1 MLNLFATDDSF
12 FMIAH
17 SFGSLLALK
26 LAETLEFNNKFGKIV
41 MVDGS
46 PLFLKLLN
54 ESLSPVDTPDEAIL
68 QEILE
73 TLIRMDFPSSHTEVM
88 KKALTGANWDDRLE
102 SFLKFN
108 SETSVERKY
117 SRETIVG
124 LFNRLKMG
132 RVLDEASF
140 SALSRTKIS
149 LVLPSEK
156 LITDITADYGL
167 SWISS
172 ETVESVTMKGNHVS
186 ILKSME
192 VIKFVRSLY

>member
-140 SALSRTKIS
+140 SALSGTKIS